1 MIYQRIS
8 LPTGTPVGEPG
19 PLPAAL
25 LGLENL
31 TLADLPAALDPCPE
45 EWADTGFWPLI
56 DETPE
61 FDPATHRLDGTWTD
75 TMDTEARTVTRV
87 AGIEPLPPPSV
98 DDLLAHAAQRRWEV
112 ETGGITVAGAPIRTD
127 EKSQN
132 KITGAVILLDKDQ
145 ALDEV
150 DWEAQPEVWVT
161 ADRATM
167 EAVGLAVGRHVQACF
182 SALRQIQAAIRA
194 TPPTITTLAEIDA
207 AFAAAVAPPPPA

>member
-56 DETPE
+56 DATPE

-75 TMDTEARTVTRV
+75 TPDTEARTVTRV
-87 AGIEPLPPPSV
+87 CGLRAITPEEVAAELPPI
-98 DDLLAHAAQRRWEV
+98 DARQLRLTLLAHGLLASVEPAIQTLSEPARSAALIEWEYATRYHRDRDLIAQIATALGLSV
-112 ETGGITVAGAPIRTD
+112 ETVNAMWV
-127 EKSQN
+127 E
-132 KITGAVILLDKDQ
+132 
-145 ALDEV
+145 AL
-150 DWEAQPEVWVT
+150 
-161 ADRATM
+161 
-167 EAVGLAVGRHVQACF
+167 
-182 SALRQIQAAIRA
+182 AL
-194 TPPTITTLAEIDA
+194 
-207 AFAAAVAPPPPA
+207 